1 MSTSKKT
8 AKSVKATKTVKA
20 TKKTAAVKAAPSIG
34 ESALARVYKVKKQF
48 TDGGVRADFIKAI
61 PKAGAPLGEIAK
73 RAKLPIVKARGYA
86 YWLASN
92 GYLNR
97 VDA

>member
-1 MSTSKKT
+1 MSKTTKTSKNTKNV
-8 AKSVKATKTVKA
+8 AKKV
-20 TKKTAAVKAAPSIG
+20 AAVKAAPIG

-48 TDGGVRADFIKAI
+48 ADGGVRADFIKAI
-61 PKAGAPLGEIAK
+61 PKAGASLGVIAK
-73 RAKLPIVKARGYA
+73 KAGLPIVKARGYA